1 MEKQALEKQL
11 IRAMGYFRTL
21 NKFLQYAE
29 NFVLKKI
36 TKNRW
41 YMLASIGDKVFK
53 VVGIQEENT
62 ISFGI
67 LDDRYI
73 F

>member
-11 IRAMGYFRTL
+11 IRAMGYFPTL
-21 NKFLQYAE
+21 NKFLQYTE
-29 NFVLKKI
+29 NFVLKKVN
-36 TKNRW
+36 KNRW
-41 YMLASIGDKVFK
+41 YMLAKVGDRVFK
-53 VVGIQEENT
+53 VVGIQNT
-62 ISFGI
+62 SNVEFGI